1 MRSMFA
7 SLSSLTD
14 DVLEINK
21 KEPENQFVYS
31 MRSIMTSLSQSVDEV
46 S

>member
-21 KEPENQFVYS
+21 KEPENQFFYS